1 MTAGVAAISDNNM
14 NSSGF
19 GTIIEIGDVLVSEDV
34 VCEFFACDYAACGG
48 ACCVE
53 GESGA
58 PLEESELDGLEEGYG
73 ASSGLMTAAG
83 RERVSEVGF
92 FEVDR
97 DGDLVTPCVKGAAS
111 GERESGIGA
120 ASGAGAN
127 GSLVASGACAFC
139 HFDRQKTPKMRVPPS
154 KNGGIPSKSA
164 KNDRAVSALCA
175 IEMAGREKPVSCA
188 LYPIRITKMPGGGL
202 ALNLHR
208 WDICRAAF
216 EKGRREGVRAYE
228 FLRGPLERR
237 FGAEFYEALSA
248 AAQHILSENS

>member
-1 MTAGVAAISDNNM
+1 M

-19 GTIIEIGDVLVSEDV
+19 GTIIQIGDVLVSEDV

-58 PLEESELDGLEEGYG
+58 PLEESELDGLEEGYE
-73 ASSGLMTAAG
+73 AYSGLMSDAG
-83 RERVSEVGF
+83 RARVSEVGF

-97 DGDLVTPCVKGAAS
+97 DGDLVTPCVRGGASEGPANGAAGSGEAAS
-111 GERESGIGA
+111 GL
-120 ASGAGAN
+120 AS
-127 GSLVASGACAFC
+127 ASGACAFC
-139 HFDRQKTPKMRVPPS
+139 HFGD
-154 KNGGIPSKSA
+154 G
-164 KNDRAVSALCA
+164 ALCA

-237 FGAEFYEALSA
+237 FGPEFYEALSA
-248 AAQHILSENS
+248 AAQHIL